1 MENPVLH
8 TESLSVGYGRK
19 IIVGDIK
26 ISVNAGEILTVI
38 GANGSGKSTIL
49 KSISGQLKKISGTV
63 YIGSKNFDRMSR
75 QNISEKISVMMT
87 DRIEPELMTCRDIV
101 EYGRFPYTRQSG
113 ILSKNDRLKIDEA
126 MRLADVYKIS
136 ERDFNHISD
145 GQKQRVLLA
154 RAVCQEPRILILDE
168 PTSFLDIRYKL
179 ELLNIL
185 KKLVREKNIAVIM
198 SLHELDLVQRIS
210 DHVLCIDGEKADR
223 YGTPEEIFSGD
234 YISRLYNIT
243 SGSYE
248 RCIPELEAVKG
259 TPQIFVISGNG
270 TGINIFRRLQ
280 RMNIPFASGILHEND
295 IDYFTAKRLAET
307 VITEK
312 AFEPISSESF
322 IKAKKII
329 DSCQKV
335 ICCIEDFGTMNML
348 NKNLKEYAEEKN
360 FLINEMQNV

>member
-8 TESLSVGYGRK
+8 TENLSVGYGRK
-19 IIVGDIK
+19 IIAGDIK
-26 ISVNAGEILTVI
+26 ISVNAGEILTII

-63 YIGSKNFDRMSR
+63 YIDGKNLEKISR
-75 QNISEKISVMMT
+75 KKISEKISVLMT

-101 EYGRFPYTRQSG
+101 EYGRFPYTKQSG
-113 ILSKNDRLKIDEA
+113 ILSVNDRLKIDEA
-126 MRLADVYKIS
+126 MRLADVYDIS

-154 RAVCQEPRILILDE
+154 RAVCQEPQILILDE

-259 TPQIFVISGNG
+259 EPQIFVIAGNG
-270 TGINIFRRLQ
+270 TGTDTFRKLQ

-295 IDYFTAKRLAET
+295 IDYPTAKILAET
-307 VITEK
+307 VISEK
-312 AFEPISSESF
+312 AFEPVSMENF
-322 IKAKKII
+322 IKSKKII

-335 ICCIEDFGTMNML
+335 ICCSEQFGTMNVL
-348 NKNLKEYAEEKN
+348 NKSLKEYAEKKG
-360 FLINEMQNV
+360 FLINKMQSV